1 MKTLTT
7 LIIVLCMAS
16 LATAGLQDGLVAHW
30 TFDEGSGT
38 IAYDSAGN
46 NDGTIYGA
54 AWTTGKLGDA
64 LSFDGINDYVQTPNN
79 QSQQISTN
87 QITVSAWIKL
97 NSDVVNT
104 QWRIVCK
111 QETGNCAWGLEIS
124 GKGYGSSTGNQIL
137 FHDSDG
143 STTWYNCQSATHLN
157 DEQWYHIVAT
167 DDEGAVRIYLN
178 GLLDTLNNKGAG
190 GIPPQINA
198 PITISKTNP
207 GSQFFF
213 NGLIDDVRIY
223 NRALT
228 EQEVWQ
234 LYTIPEPVTLILLG
248 LGGIM
253 LRKKQA
259 QRSF

>member
-16 LATAGLQDGLVAHW
+16 FAAAGLQDGLVAHW

-54 AWTTGKLGDA
+54 TWTTGKLDDA
-64 LSFDGINDYVQTPNN
+64 LIFDGNNDYVQIPNN

-97 NSDVVNT
+97 NEDVGNT
-104 QWRIVCK
+104 QRRIVCK
-111 QETGNCAWGLEIS
+111 QEIPNCSWGLEIF
-124 GKGYGSSTGNQIL
+124 GKSYGSSTGNQIV

-143 STTWYNCQSATHLN
+143 STVYYNCVSATHLN
-157 DEQWYHIVAT
+157 TGQWYHIVAT
-167 DDEGAVRIYLN
+167 DNEGAVRIYLN

-190 GIPPQINA
+190 GIPSQINA
-198 PITISKTNP
+198 PIDISKTNP
-207 GSQFFF
+207 DFSFFF
-213 NGLIDDVRIY
+213 KGLIDDVRIY
-223 NRALT
+223 DRALSAA
-228 EQEVWQ
+228 EVAQ
-234 LYTIPEPVTLILLG
+234 LYAIPEPVTFILLG
-248 LGGIM
+248 LGGVM
-253 LRKKQA
+253 LRKK
-259 QRSF
+259 R